1 MQTENPI
8 FIRGPILRA
17 RAGNPLTGT
26 YIYINY
32 IVYNILFQ
40 PRKKIEFILH
50 NTLKCNSI
58 GKKLQPIRLGSDQL
72 D

>member
-40 PRKKIEFILH
+40 PRKK
-50 NTLKCNSI
+50 
-58 GKKLQPIRLGSDQL
+58 
-72 D
+72 